1 MDIGRNDPCHCGSGK
16 KYKKCC
22 IKKVTSLDA
31 IREEE
36 LRRMQAELFQFAD
49 FHMSPELEDII
60 DEYIGDGVKDEEN
73 LLAALLRIWGIF
85 SYQKEQGRTMMES
98 FIEQKRKESV
108 RPSVI
113 SQLEKWV
120 NAAPSISFVRK
131 KEEGGWYSV
140 EDLFSN
146 EVKRVKM
153 DEESEVDFEDGDLLI
168 GYLVPFGQ
176 YYSYFINALDIPEVE
191 GIRFAETAKSVFAES
206 EFTNAENFMIS
217 HYPAMMKSLIV
228 GHDVDLDISE
238 MVWANPLHMLAA
250 SVLEDTLKHSGITGT
265 DRDLGI
271 RVWNRYSNR
280 IQPVMKKPQIYSAAM
295 HYYLEKHLME
305 VPSSTQK
312 GVAEQYGISP
322 ASLSKAYRQMEEEI
336 EEDVEYILQHVNDEI
351 TNLGL
356 DEPGQYEE
364 FDPNW
369 QPESDK
375 EEAQE
380 LIFEAMQSDPKK
392 RLKLAK
398 EALELYPYHPDA
410 YSMLAE
416 AEQDPD
422 KQLQLFKKG
431 MQVGETDLGED
442 FFKQNKG
449 MFWGLSETRPY
460 MRAKFNYAMMEA
472 AVGQL
477 ETAVKQ
483 CEELLELNEMD
494 NQGVRYMLFVM
505 YFDLGMYKQ
514 AKKLLDRFDESHT
527 AAGAY
532 NQVLIEYALNGITS
546 ALKKLMKK
554 AKEINPFVF
563 DYLVGKKKLPKN
575 PNYDQEEAA
584 VYVQENHY
592 IWLKNPELIK
602 WVAEN
607 GK

>member
-22 IKKVTSLDA
+22 MKKVTSLDA

-36 LRRMQAELFQFAD
+36 LRRIQAELFQFAD
-49 FHMSPELEDII
+49 FHMSPELESVFDK
-60 DEYIGDGVKDEEN
+60 YVGDVESEEEEMLDALINIWSVFSFKDKQRKAMIE
-73 LLAALLRIWGIF
+73 L
-85 SYQKEQGRTMMES
+85 
-98 FIEQKRKESV
+98 FIEQKRKESA
-108 RPSVI
+108 RPSLI
-113 SQLEKWV
+113 AQLETWV
-120 NAAPSISFVRK
+120 DTAPSISIISE
-131 KEEGGWYSV
+131 KEQDGLYVV
-140 EDLFSN
+140 EDVFSKD
-146 EVKRVKM
+146 VKKVKM
-153 DEESEVDFEDGDLLI
+153 DAEIENDYEEGAILI
-168 GYLVPFGQ
+168 GYLLPFGQ
-176 YYSYFINALDIPEVE
+176 YFSYFISALSLPAEA
-191 GIRFAETAKSVFAES
+191 GSHFAEYAKDIFAES
-206 EFTNAENFMIS
+206 DFSNAEEFMIFE
-217 HYPAMMKSLIV
+217 YPAMMKSLIIPD
-228 GHDVDLDISE
+228 GNDTNISQ

-250 SVLEDTLKHSGITGT
+250 SVLEDTLKQSGITGT

-369 QPESDK
+369 QPEFDK

-505 YFDLGMYKQ
+505 YFDLGMNKQ
-514 AKKLLDRFDESHT
+514 AKKLLDRFDESQT

-546 ALKKLMKK
+546 ALIKLMKK

-563 DYLVGKKKLPKN
+563 DYLVGKKKLPRN

-584 VYVQENHY
+584 VYVQGSHY
-592 IWLKNPELIK
+592 IWSKNPELIK

>member
-1 MDIGRNDPCHCGSGK
+1 MNIGRNDPCHCGSGK

-22 IKKVTSLDA
+22 MKKVTSLDA

-36 LRRMQAELFQFAD
+36 LRRMQAELFQFAV
-49 FHMSPELEDII
+49 FNMNPELEDIL
-60 DEYIGDGVKDEEN
+60 DEFIEEEETEEE
-73 LLAALLRIWGIF
+73 ALLDALLTIWGIF
-85 SYQKEQGRTMMES
+85 SFKVDEGITMLES

-113 SQLEKWV
+113 SQLEKWIDT
-120 NAAPSISFVRK
+120 APSISFIRN
-131 KEEGGWYSV
+131 KEEGGWYTV
-140 EDLFSN
+140 EDLFTE
-146 EVKRVKM
+146 EVKRVKV
-153 DEESEVDFEDGDLLI
+153 DEESEIDFEDGALLI

-176 YYSYFINALDIPEVE
+176 YYSYFINALDLPEVE
-191 GIRFAETAKSVFAES
+191 GIRFAEAAKAVFAES
-206 EFTNAENFMIS
+206 ECSNAEEFMINE
-217 HYPAMMKSLIV
+217 YPSMMKSFII
-228 GHDVDLDISE
+228 GHDGALDISE
-238 MVWANPLHMLAA
+238 MVWSNPLHLLAA
-250 SVLEDTLKHSGITGT
+250 SVLEDHLNQSGITGT

-271 RVWNRYSNR
+271 RVWNRYCNR
-280 IQPVMKKPQIYSAAM
+280 IQPTMKKPQIYSAAM

-305 VPSSTQK
+305 VQSSTQK
-312 GVAEQYGISP
+312 EVAEQYGVSP

-336 EEDVEYILQHVNDEI
+336 EDDVEYVLQHVNDEM

-356 DEPGQYEE
+356 DEPGPFEE
-364 FDPNW
+364 FDPDW
-369 QPESDK
+369 QPQSDK

-380 LIFEAMQSDPKK
+380 LIFEAMESDPKK

-410 YSMLAE
+410 YNMIAE
-416 AEQDPD
+416 AEQDPG

-431 MQVGETDLGED
+431 MQVGETDLGEA

-460 MRAKFNYAMMEA
+460 MRAKFNYAMLEA

-527 AAGAY
+527 TTGAY
-532 NQVLIEYALNGITS
+532 NQVLLEYALNGIT
-546 ALKKLMKK
+546 AAFKKLVKK
-554 AKEINPFVF
+554 AKEINPNVF
-563 DYLVGKKKLPKN
+563 GYLVGKKKLPKY

-584 VYVQENHY
+584 EYVQGNHY
-592 IWLKNPELIK
+592 IWSKHPDLIE
-602 WVAEN
+602 WVEEN

>member
-1 MDIGRNDPCHCGSGK
+1 MNIGRNDPCHCGSGK

-22 IKKVTSLDA
+22 MKKVTSLDA

-36 LRRMQAELFQFAD
+36 LRRMQAELFQFAVFNMD
-49 FHMSPELEDII
+49 PELEDIL
-60 DEYIGDGVKDEEN
+60 DELTMDEETEAEE
-73 LLAALLRIWGIF
+73 LLDALLTVWGIF
-85 SYQKEQGRTMMES
+85 SYRDDAGITLIES

-120 NAAPSISFVRK
+120 HAAPSISFVRN
-131 KEEGGWYSV
+131 KEDGGWYTV
-140 EDLFSN
+140 EDLFTE

-153 DEESEVDFEDGDLLI
+153 DEDSEVDFEDGALLI
-168 GYLVPFGQ
+168 GYLVQFGQ
-176 YYSYFINALDIPEVE
+176 YYSYFINALDLPEAV
-191 GIRFAETAKSVFAES
+191 GIRFAEAAKDIFAES
-206 EFTNAENFMIS
+206 EHSNAEKFMTYE
-217 HYPAMMKSLIV
+217 YPAIMKSLV
-228 GHDVDLDISE
+228 LGVDDSFDISE

-250 SVLEDTLKHSGITGT
+250 AILENNLIQSGITGA
-265 DRDLGI
+265 DRDLGLK
-271 RVWNRYSNR
+271 VWNRYSNR
-280 IQPVMKKPQIYSAAM
+280 LLPAMKKPQIYSAAM

-312 GVAEQYGISP
+312 GVAEQYGVSA
-322 ASLSKAYRQMEEEI
+322 ASLSKAFRQLQEDI
-336 EEDVEYILQHVNDEI
+336 EEDVEYVLQHAGDDLLE
-351 TNLGL
+351 L
-356 DEPGQYEE
+356 DEAGLIEKFE
-364 FDPNW
+364 PNW
-369 QPESDK
+369 EPQSDK

-380 LIFEAMQSDPKK
+380 LIYEAMESDLKK

-416 AEQDPD
+416 AEQDRD

-431 MQVGETDLGED
+431 MQVGETDLGEV

-460 MRAKFNYAMMEA
+460 MRAKFNYAMLEA

-477 ETAVKQ
+477 ETAVKH

-494 NQGVRYMLFVM
+494 NQGVRYMLFVL

-514 AKKLLDRFDESHT
+514 AKKLLNRFDESHT

-532 NQVLIEYALNGITS
+532 NQVLLEYALNGITAS
-546 ALKKLMKK
+546 IKNLVKK
-554 AKEINPFVF
+554 AKEINPYVL
-563 DYLVGKKKLPKN
+563 DYLTGKKKLPKN

-592 IWLKNPELIK
+592 IWMKNPELMK